1 MPFVLDQGTEWPDML
16 IMIWCMFASIE
27 EIIREYIGIDIST
40 SKWETINKI
49 PTVWIQ
55 CILKAYT
62 LLMNRL
68 NSLNTYVMKEV
79 KVRKGK

>member
-1 MPFVLDQGTEWPDML
+1 MS
-16 IMIWCMFASIE
+16 ASIE
-27 EIIREYIGIDIST
+27 EIIRKCIGIDITT
-40 SKWETINKI
+40 SKLETVNKI

-62 LLMNRL
+62 LRMNRL